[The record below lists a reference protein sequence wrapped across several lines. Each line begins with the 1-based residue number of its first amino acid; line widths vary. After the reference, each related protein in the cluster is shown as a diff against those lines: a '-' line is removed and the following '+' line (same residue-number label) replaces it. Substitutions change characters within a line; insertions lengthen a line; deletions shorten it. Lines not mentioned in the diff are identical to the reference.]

1 MNASVRNVAEFC
13 QMSFIVEDLQKAMLH
28 YTEVFGAGPWNFF
41 DRVPV
46 RDLLYRGKST
56 PLNIHLALTYVG
68 DMQVELIQQIDD
80 LPSVYLEVVE
90 TRGYG
95 LHHCGVATKNF
106 DQELARY
113 QALGYEC
120 VSSAVTMFET
130 RAAYLDSRR
139 DLPYM
144 IELVELN
151 TALVEAFD
159 EMRRTSITWDGS
171 RPVRAVDLSAWV
183 STNGS

>member
-1 MNASVRNVAEFC
+1 MNASVRTVAQFC
-13 QMSFIVEDLQKAMLH
+13 QMSFIVQDLQKAMQR
-28 YTEVFGAGPWNFF
+28 YTEIFGAGPWNFF

-80 LPSVYLEVVE
+80 LPSVYLEIVE

-106 DQELARY
+106 DAELARY
-113 QALGYEC
+113 QALGYDC
-120 VSSAVTMFET
+120 ASSAVTMFGS

-151 TALVEAFD
+151 TPLEEAFD
-159 EMRRTSITWDGS
+159 QMRQTSITWDGA
-171 RPVRAVDLSAWV
+171 RPVRAVDLSGWD
-183 STNGS
+183 STEGS

>member
-1 MNASVRNVAEFC
+1 MA
-13 QMSFIVEDLQKAMLH
+13 FIVKDLPQAMQR
-28 YTEVFGAGPWNFF
+28 YTDIFGAGPWNFF

-46 RDLLYRGKST
+46 RDLLYRGKPT
-56 PLNIHLALTYVG
+56 PVNIHLAVTYAG
-68 DMQVELIQQIDD
+68 DMQIELIQQIDD

-95 LHHCGVATKNF
+95 LHHCGVATQNF
-106 DQELARY
+106 DAELARY

-120 VSSAVTMFET
+120 ASSAVTIFGT

-151 TALVEAFD
+151 AALEEAFGQ
-159 EMRRTSITWDGS
+159 MRQTSITWDGE
-171 RPVRAVDLSAWV
+171 RPVRAVDLSAWD
-183 STNGS
+183 STKGS

>member
-1 MNASVRNVAEFC
+1 
-13 QMSFIVEDLQKAMLH
+13 
-28 YTEVFGAGPWNFF
+28 
-41 DRVPV
+41 
-46 RDLLYRGKST
+46 
-56 PLNIHLALTYVG
+56 
-68 DMQVELIQQIDD
+68 MQVELIQQTDD
-80 LPSVYLEVVE
+80 LPSVYMEVVA

-95 LHHCGVATKNF
+95 LHHCGVATRNF
-106 DQELARY
+106 DAELARY

-151 TALVEAFD
+151 TALVEAFE
-159 EMRRTSITWDGS
+159 EMRQTSITWDGS
-171 RPVRAVDLSAWV
+171 RPVRAVDLSAWD
-183 STNGS
+183 STSGS